1 MKKTILFIVL
11 ATLCFFFKSSAQNN
25 SGPPII
31 NIIGKVIDEQ
41 GTPLPGATVKI
52 QNESRISITGKDGKF
67 TFTNAPRKGVVSVS
81 FIGFQTA
88 NIPLP
93 LNFDNEFIIQLKADA
108 NSLNEVQVI
117 GYGTTTKRLNTGS
130 VSTITATDIEK
141 QPVTNILSALSGRAA
156 GVNVQTT
163 NGLPGGGIS
172 IQIRGT
178 GSILAGTDPLYV
190 IDGVTFDSSILNSY
204 SGIGA
209 TTLTGLISPFN
220 SINPDDI
227 ESISVLKDADAT
239 AIYGS
244 RGSNGVVLITTKK
257 GKAGNT
263 KIDVNLSE
271 GINKIASLPS
281 LLNLQQYLQIRRQAF
296 KNDGLTPSADPSS
309 PGYAPDLMVWDTTKS
324 TDWRKYLLGGTGRVT
339 DFQGN
344 VSGGD
349 ANTTFNIGANYH
361 SETTILPG
369 DNLYQRGGIRYALK
383 HSSTNEKF
391 SISLSGAYSTDNN
404 GLVNASSFQND
415 LFLPPN
421 FQLLNASGYT
431 NWSFGVNPL
440 ADLKA
445 RSTVKTDN
453 LITNLV
459 LSYKIL
465 QDLTLSTSTGYNRI
479 NINQVQTFP
488 LASQNP
494 AFSPSNHSN
503 FTDNTRKSFI
513 VEPQLNYNKKL
524 ENSSLNL
531 LVGGTYQT
539 SLNQGQ
545 YIQASN
551 FSSEGLLE
559 NIASAATLDYISNFY
574 TQYRYVSVFG
584 RATYNFSDKYI
595 VNASIRRDG
604 SSRFGPG
611 NQFGTFGAV
620 GAAWLF
626 GSEQWV
632 KSALPF
638 LSYGKLRGSY
648 GIVGNDQ
655 ITDYQYLSTYTNAGY
670 NYQDIAAL
678 KASRITN
685 ANFHWEVNKKLEIGV
700 ELGFL
705 KDRILLNVN
714 RYQSKSSNQLVNYAI
729 PTLTGFNSYQANLPA
744 VVENTGWEFELNTK
758 NIQQK
763 NFSWTTSFN
772 ITIPKNQ
779 LKSFPNFSNSSY
791 ANTLVIGEDITR
803 IVGYRLLSVDPA
815 TGTAVYAPQ
824 PGSTSTSPYFYN
836 TIGKKTPDLYG
847 GFGNNIS
854 YKNWQL
860 DFFLQFAK
868 QKLPGDIIYTPGVF
882 ANNYQFVLNRWQ
894 QAGDQT
900 NVPKASTI
908 IDYNYSS
915 STANYFDASYIR
927 LKNVALSYSLP
938 TDIIRKIKV
947 DRVKIYV
954 QGQNLYTWWH
964 RNSPFLDPESGAFGY
979 TNNLPPMRSIIIGAQ
994 ITF

>member
-1 MKKTILFIVL
+1 MVL
-11 ATLCFFFKSSAQNN
+11 AVLCLNFKLKAQNN
-25 SGPPII
+25 AQPPTK
-31 NIIGKVIDEQ
+31 NITGKVTDEQ
-41 GTPLPGATVKI
+41 GQPLPGATVKI
-52 QNESRISITGKDGKF
+52 QNESTTGITGKDGKF
-67 TFTNAPRKGVVSVS
+67 TLSQAPLNGTLTVS

-88 NIPLP
+88 NIPIMS
-93 LNFDNEFIIQLKADA
+93 NSTNDIVIQLKAAA

-117 GYGTTTKRLNTGS
+117 GYGTTTKKLNTGS
-130 VSTITATDIEK
+130 VSTINATDIEN
-141 QPVTNILSALSGRAA
+141 QPVTNVLSALSGRAA
-156 GVNVQTT
+156 GVFVQTT
-163 NGLPGGGIS
+163 NGLPGGSIS
-172 IQIRGT
+172 IQVRGT

-227 ESISVLKDADAT
+227 ESISILKDADAT

-263 KIDVNLSE
+263 KVDINLSE

-296 KNDGLTPSADPSS
+296 KNDGLTPSANPAS

-324 TDWRKYLLGGTGRVT
+324 TDWRKYMLGGTGHVT
-339 DFQGN
+339 DFQGS

-349 ANTTFNIGANYH
+349 AHTTFNIGANYH

-383 HSSTNEKF
+383 HSSANDKF

-404 GLVNASSFQND
+404 SLVDASSFQND

-421 FQLLNASGYT
+421 FQLLDASGHT
-431 NWSFGVNPL
+431 NWNFGVNPL

-465 QDLTLSTSTGYNRI
+465 QDLTFSTSAGYNRI

-494 AFSPSNHSN
+494 SFSPSNHSN

-513 VEPQLNYNKKL
+513 VEPQLNYNRKL

-551 FSSEGLLE
+551 FSNEGLLE
-559 NIASAATLDYISNFY
+559 NIASAATLNYISNFY

-584 RATYNFSDKYI
+584 RATYNLSDKYI
-595 VNASIRRDG
+595 INASIRRDG

-626 GSEQWV
+626 GNEQWI

-638 LSYGKLRGSY
+638 LSYGKLRSSY

-670 NYQDIAAL
+670 NYQDTAVL

-685 ANFHWEVNKKLEIGV
+685 SNFHWEVNKKLEIGL

-705 KDRILLNVN
+705 KDRVLLNVN
-714 RYQSKSSNQLVNYAI
+714 RYQSKSSNQLVDYAV
-729 PTLTGFNSYQANLPA
+729 PTLTGFSSYQANLPA

-763 NFSWTTSFN
+763 KINWTTSFN

-803 IVGYRLLSVDPA
+803 IIGYKLLSIDPA
-815 TGTAVYAPQ
+815 TGSAVYAPQ

-894 QAGDQT
+894 QPGDQT

-915 STANYFDASYIR
+915 STANYFDASYLR

-938 TDIIRKIKV
+938 ADLIRKIKV
-947 DRVKIYV
+947 DRVRIYA